1 MGVKTNRLYERTN
14 ITLNV
19 RANNIF
25 QIMED
30 SFHNDS
36 QENLKNKS
44 RMEITILDPFRQV
57 IFFSW
62 G

>member
-1 MGVKTNRLYERTN
+1 
-14 ITLNV
+14 
-19 RANNIF
+19 
-25 QIMED
+25 MED

-57 IFFSW
+57 MFFFM
-62 G
+62 GVKYTVNCEEKIDTELGLLFVLY